1 MAFHRDRDS
10 GGKRG
15 GKRFGGARKSFG
27 AGRSFGGST
36 GAPSRGFGG
45 GKPMMHSATCS
56 DCGSRCQVPFK
67 PNGSRPVLCSNCFGN
82 ESRSPSKSFDS
93 RRSDDRPK
101 RFAGGD
107 TNFTDLL
114 KEINNK
120 LDMIIRS
127 LDD

>member
-10 GGKRG
+10 GGKKG
-15 GKRFGGARKSFG
+15 
-27 AGRSFGGST
+27 GRS
-36 GAPSRGFGG
+36 FGG

-67 PNGSRPVLCSNCFGN
+67 PSGSRPVLCKNCFGN
-82 ESRSPSKSFDS
+82 DTGRSRSETFGSNRSNH
-93 RRSDDRPK
+93 SDDRPK
-101 RFAGGD
+101 RFGGGE

-127 LDD
+127 LND

>member
-1 MAFHRDRDS
+1 MAFHRESGS

-15 GKRFGGARKSFG
+15 GKRFGGPKKSFG
-27 AGRSFGGST
+27 GGRSFKD
-36 GAPSRGFGG
+36 FGG

-56 DCGSRCQVPFK
+56 DCGARCQVPFK

-82 ESRSPSKSFDS
+82 DSRSGSKFFDAK
-93 RRSDDRPK
+93 RSDDRPK
-101 RFAGGD
+101 RFGGGE
-107 TNFTDLL
+107 TNLTDLL